1 MRRMRC
7 KNSRIASRS
16 SLARQ
21 YADKGIRINCIGP
34 GYVATPRMQ
43 QMPEE
48 ALDAIAKAHPLG
60 RLATREEVA
69 EFTAFL
75 LSDRASFCTGG
86 FYPVDG
92 GYTAR

>member
-1 MRRMRC
+1 
-7 KNSRIASRS
+7 
-16 SLARQ
+16 
-21 YADKGIRINCIGP
+21 
-34 GYVATPRMQ
+34 MQ